1 MPSHADESRV
11 GLARLGDIGFSLQD
25 TDLYAPGIT
34 RRLVREALV
43 AAGLGASDSNAPLAD
58 LIAPGMTVL
67 LKPNW
72 VLHNNLSGQGMA
84 CMITQPAFL
93 MAVLGEVVRA
103 RPGRVIVGDA
113 PLSLC
118 DWEQIATPEI
128 RVQMGSL
135 ASASDVRLEFVDFRR
150 TTALTDCVGDGYRT
164 ETRDEN
170 RYVPFDLT
178 TDSLLEPVSH
188 PRGRFRITNY
198 DPRILAKTHGPGR
211 HQYLLCREAFEA
223 DVILSLP
230 KLKTHCKAGL
240 TGALKNLVGLNGN
253 KEYLPHHRVGGSAWG
268 GDCYPGLAP
277 RKRLAELCLDRANRL
292 IGQPGYSVW
301 HRLAFAR
308 WRGFGEFDP
317 RGVEGSW
324 YGNDTVWRMVLDLN
338 RILLYG
344 RADGTMADD
353 PQRGLYSLT
362 DAIICGE
369 GEGPLA
375 PKPRTLGAVTFA
387 ASASAAEAV
396 HATLLGFDPGRI
408 ALVRESYG
416 DFRWPLGGDIGE
428 VRVMLE
434 NVQFTLDELA
444 DNHSVDALPPRG
456 WIGHI
461 ERCSQSQ
468 MLSRGHTN

>member
-1 MPSHADESRV
+1 
-11 GLARLGDIGFSLQD
+11 
-25 TDLYAPGIT
+25 
-34 RRLVREALV
+34 
-43 AAGLGASDSNAPLAD
+43 
-58 LIAPGMTVL
+58 
-67 LKPNW
+67 
-72 VLHNNLSGQGMA
+72 
-84 CMITQPAFL
+84 
-93 MAVLGEVVRA
+93 
-103 RPGRVIVGDA
+103 
-113 PLSLC
+113 
-118 DWEQIATPEI
+118 
-128 RVQMGSL
+128 
-135 ASASDVRLEFVDFRR
+135 
-150 TTALTDCVGDGYRT
+150 
-164 ETRDEN
+164 
-170 RYVPFDLT
+170 
-178 TDSLLEPVSH
+178 
-188 PRGRFRITNY
+188 
-198 DPRILAKTHGPGR
+198 
-211 HQYLLCREAFEA
+211 
-223 DVILSLP
+223 
-230 KLKTHCKAGL
+230 
-240 TGALKNLVGLNGN
+240 
-253 KEYLPHHRVGGSAWG
+253 
-268 GDCYPGLAP
+268 
-277 RKRLAELCLDRANRL
+277 
-292 IGQPGYSVW
+292 
-301 HRLAFAR
+301 
-308 WRGFGEFDP
+308 
-317 RGVEGSW
+317 
-324 YGNDTVWRMVLDLN
+324 MVLDLN